1 MYHHDYNVS
10 LASLTTF
17 EYHEKCFFYLVWIT
31 IVFWL
36 FFSFLII
43 SARWVWL
50 VQNNTIYNPSIIFLR
65 LHCHSNS
72 RRMAGRQIRGKASI
86 WYWNAYCRHL
96 YSCFSGMRT
105 HFGHFG
111 VRIESSAWSFNGKS
125 LKGLSF
131 FLCFTTPVWLTLSI
145 YQRLKEM
152 LQNGH
157 FFSSQ
162 AVSFPAVQS
171 LWGRWAPPLERSKLI
186 SFTYLGTWNTDT
198 VYQSQRYQF

>member
-1 MYHHDYNVS
+1 MYHHDYNLS

-17 EYHEKCFFYLVWIT
+17 EYHEKYFFCLVWIT

-157 FFSSQ
+157 FFPPRRCPFRPSSHCGGDGHPPWRG
-162 AVSFPAVQS
+162 VNWFLS
-171 LWGRWAPPLERSKLI
+171 LI
-186 SFTYLGTWNTDT
+186 
-198 VYQSQRYQF
+198 

>member
-17 EYHEKCFFYLVWIT
+17 EYHEKCFFCLVWIT
-31 IVFWL
+31 MIVFWL

-43 SARWVWL
+43 SARWIWL

-157 FFSSQ
+157 FFFIPGGVLS
-162 AVSFPAVQS
+162 
-171 LWGRWAPPLERSKLI
+171 GRPVTVGEMGTPLGEE
-186 SFTYLGTWNTDT
+186 
-198 VYQSQRYQF
+198 

>member
-1 MYHHDYNVS
+1 MFLLPSLNYH
-10 LASLTTF
+10 
-17 EYHEKCFFYLVWIT
+17 CF
-31 IVFWL
+31 FWL

-125 LKGLSF
+125 LKGLKKF
-131 FLCFTTPVWLTLSI
+131 FPLFYYSRLTDFIDISKI
-145 YQRLKEM
+145 KRNAPKWS
-152 LQNGH
+152 

-198 VYQSQRYQF
+198 VNQSQRYQF